1 MKRLNSVFALAV
13 VAIIAVG
20 CAGGAASTA
29 PPPPSPSPS
38 PVTITTPE
46 QAAARVAEVV
56 PSFAGIGPRKD
67 DMIGGC
73 CFWEAV
79 DNPDGFE
86 VTFEV
91 GWGDCQAGCI
101 DRHRWVYG
109 VAHDGTVT
117 PLNENGPPV
126 PSGVPGPGGGSTG
139 GILPGGTGIQGRV
152 LAGPTCPVVSVND
165 PSCNDRPVAGA
176 TIVVLDA
183 RGTEIAR
190 LVTDINGSYAVTL
203 PSGPYTIEPQ
213 PVEGFMRVA
222 EPIPVTVANGIASVD
237 IAFDTGI
244 R

>member
-1 MKRLNSVFALAV
+1 MKRLNSLFVFATV
-13 VAIIAVG
+13 VIIAVG

-29 PPPPSPSPS
+29 PPTPSPSPS

-56 PSFAGIGPRKD
+56 PSFAGIGPRKK

-79 DNPDGFE
+79 DTPDGFE
-86 VTFEV
+86 VTFDI

-101 DRHRWVYG
+101 DRHRWVYT
-109 VAHDGTVT
+109 VKKDGTVT
-117 PLNENGPPV
+117 LLNESGPAV

-190 LVTDINGSYAVTL
+190 LVTDVNGNYAVAL

-222 EPIPVTVANGIASVD
+222 DPIAVTVANGIASVD

>member
-1 MKRLNSVFALAV
+1 MKRLNPLLALATI
-13 VAIIAVG
+13 AIIAIG
-20 CAGGAASTA
+20 CAGGAASTT
-29 PPPPSPSPS
+29 PPSPSPS
-38 PVTITTPE
+38 PSSITITTPE

-56 PSFAGIGPRKD
+56 PSFAGIAPKKAD
-67 DMIGGC
+67 TIGGC

-79 DNPDGFE
+79 DTPDGFE
-86 VTFEV
+86 VTFDV

-101 DRHRWVYG
+101 DRHRWVYR
-109 VAHDGTVT
+109 VIRDGTVSL
-117 PLNENGPPV
+117 LNESGPPV

-139 GILPGGTGIQGRV
+139 GILPGGSGIQGRV
-152 LAGPTCPVVSVND
+152 LAGPTCPVVTVND

-190 LVTDINGSYAVTL
+190 LVTDVNGNYAVTL
-203 PSGPYTIEPQ
+203 PSGQYTIEPQ

-222 EPIPVTVANGIASVD
+222 DPIPVTVGDGVASVD